1 MTQPGVRDLAV
12 AVYLPSMVYSVGRG
26 AIMPI
31 VALSARELGASVGIA
46 GIVVALIGIGQ
57 ICGDIP
63 AGALTE
69 RLGERNAMLLAS
81 GVAIIA
87 LAVCLIAP
95 SVWVLMVGILG
106 VGLAQAVWMLA
117 RQAYVTE
124 VVPVRLRGRALAT
137 LGGVQRIG
145 LFLGPF
151 VGAAVMH
158 FAGTNGAYWVHL
170 GAAVAAGSMLFL
182 AADVVGSGR
191 TSTVPAGL
199 GNPLTMIRDHATV
212 WRTLG
217 VAALLFGALR
227 ASRQVVIPLWAEHL
241 GLSPTA
247 TSLVF
252 GVAGAVDM
260 VMFYPAGK
268 VMDRFG
274 RWWVAMPSML
284 VLGVSHLLLPFT
296 HSVPTLLAAA
306 LLMGVGNGIG
316 AGLIMTLGSDA
327 SPPTG
332 RAEFLGIWRLTAD
345 TGTAIGPV
353 IISGVTAAASLA
365 PAILAMGAI
374 AVVAVLPFR
383 RWIPRSPGVVHRSS
397 PGDCG
402 R

>member
-1 MTQPGVRDLAV
+1 MTTPGVRDLAV
-12 AVYLPSMVYSVGRG
+12 AVYLPSMVYSIGRG
-26 AIMPI
+26 AIMPV
-31 VALSARELGASVGIA
+31 VALSARELGASVGVA
-46 GIVVALIGIGQ
+46 GTVVALLGVGQ

-63 AGALTE
+63 AGALTG

-81 GVAIIA
+81 GVAVIA
-87 LAVCLIAP
+87 LAVCLVAP

-106 VGLAQAVWMLA
+106 VGLAQAIWMLA

-124 VVPVRLRGRALAT
+124 VVPLRLRGRALAT

-145 LFLGPF
+145 LFFGPF
-151 VGAAVMH
+151 VGAGVMH
-158 FAGTNGAYWVHL
+158 FAGTDGAYWVQL
-170 GAAVAAGSMLFL
+170 GAAVTAGSLLFM
-182 AADVVGSGR
+182 AADVARTRRAAAATVGGMS
-191 TSTVPAGL
+191 
-199 GNPLTMIRDHATV
+199 PLTVIRDHASV
-212 WRTLG
+212 LRTLG
-217 VAALLFGALR
+217 VAALLFGAVR

-252 GVAGAVDM
+252 GIAGALDM

-284 VLGVSHLLLPFT
+284 VLGVAHLLLPFT
-296 HSVPTLLAAA
+296 HSVPTLLAAS
-306 LLMGVGNGIG
+306 LLMGAGNGIG
-316 AGLIMTLGSDA
+316 SGLIMTLGSDV

-353 IISGVTAAASLA
+353 IISGITVIAALA

-383 RWIPRSPGVVHRSS
+383 RWIPRNPY
-397 PGDCG
+397 G
-402 R
+402 RAGA

>member
-1 MTQPGVRDLAV
+1 MTTPGVRDLAV
-12 AVYLPSMVYSVGRG
+12 AVYVPSMVYSIGRG
-26 AIMPI
+26 ALMPV
-31 VALSARELGASVGIA
+31 VAISARELGASVGVA
-46 GIVVALIGIGQ
+46 GTVVALLGLGQ

-63 AGALTE
+63 AGALTA

-81 GVAIIA
+81 GVAVIA

-124 VVPVRLRGRALAT
+124 VVPLRLRGRALAT

-145 LFLGPF
+145 LFFGPF
-151 VGAAVMH
+151 VGAGAMH
-158 FAGTNGAYWVHL
+158 FAGTDGAYWVHL
-170 GAAVAAGSMLFL
+170 GAAVTAGSLLFM
-182 AADVVGSGR
+182 AADVAHTRRAAPVGQVSPIA
-191 TSTVPAGL
+191 VV
-199 GNPLTMIRDHATV
+199 RDHAAV
-212 WRTLG
+212 LRTLG
-217 VAALLFGALR
+217 VAALLFGAVR

-252 GVAGAVDM
+252 GIAGALDM

-284 VLGVSHLLLPFT
+284 VLGVAHLLLPFT
-296 HSVPTLLAAA
+296 HSVPTLLAAS
-306 LLMGVGNGIG
+306 LLMGAGNGIG
-316 AGLIMTLGSDA
+316 SGLIMTLGSDV

-353 IISGVTAAASLA
+353 IISGITAVAALA

-374 AVVAVLPFR
+374 AVAAVLPFR
-383 RWIPRSPGVVHRSS
+383 RWIPRKPYRRAGA
-397 PGDCG
+397 
-402 R
+402 